1 MKERINNRVKGRET
15 YRPFA
20 PVIAATRTHD
30 WFDRAQPSPYMG
42 FTLPWQTEKRDRV
55 PAVVHHDGTGRLQTV
70 DEESNP
76 WMAELLSAF
85 ERETGVP
92 IVLNTSFNVM
102 GKPIVH
108 TVQDAMAVL
117 ATTGLDGVLL
127 DDVLIEKSTSSA
139 APAQ

>member
-1 MKERINNRVKGRET
+1 
-15 YRPFA
+15 
-20 PVIAATRTHD
+20 
-30 WFDRAQPSPYMG
+30 
-42 FTLPWQTEKRDRV
+42 
-55 PAVVHHDGTGRLQTV
+55 VHHDGTGRLQTV